1 MLLSHFD
8 VCIAS
13 ASGFP
18 YAEAEL
24 SVPSFPPQHMRKPWA
39 QYEHAVI
46 SMQIVLLHVE
56 FQLCTEH
63 FLPVSALF
71 FVLGRWQDKQSSA
84 VKGSKAPPCNWRWY
98 DELVVL
104 TAERESL
111 FLPQYN
117 SHSHPLK
124 QEFPKP
130 FIQYNKRCKEFF
142 AAAKFSPVQNS
153 LPLGEHPWRFNFRR
167 VLAAEL

>member
-1 MLLSHFD
+1 
-8 VCIAS
+8 
-13 ASGFP
+13 
-18 YAEAEL
+18 
-24 SVPSFPPQHMRKPWA
+24 MRKPWA

-111 FLPQYN
+111 FSASVQF
-117 SHSHPLK
+117 S
-124 QEFPKP
+124 FPPTQAGIPKA
-130 FIQYNKRCKEFF
+130 FY
-142 AAAKFSPVQNS
+142 SV
-153 LPLGEHPWRFNFRR
+153 
-167 VLAAEL
+167 